1 MAAQAKKHKDIA
13 SEDQE
18 VLLKIGNKIKE
29 LRQSKKKSYKII
41 SDEIGISRNNYLLIE
56 HGNIYCKL
64 STLMIILKYHNI
76 TLIDFFKSLEQS
88 ED

>member
-13 SEDQE
+13 PEDQE

-29 LRQSKKKSYKII
+29 LRQSKNKSYKVI

-56 HGNIYCKL
+56 HGKLYCKL
-64 STLMIILKYHNI
+64 STLMLILKYHNI
-76 TLIDFFKSLEQS
+76 QIIDFFKSLEHK